1 MPQIIVNITRPM
13 RFGTTQLVPG
23 GNEVSQ
29 EVYDRLMALSSFK
42 RRVDGGAVTVS
53 GGVDQA
59 PKRGRGRP
67 PKPEVKTE
75 PDPAPEPVEA
85 SDE

>member
-23 GNEVSQ
+23 SNQVSQ
-29 EVYDRLMALSSFK
+29 AVYDSLMALGSFK
-42 RRVDGGAVTVS
+42 KRVDGGAVTVS
-53 GGVDQA
+53 GGADQA

-67 PKPEVKTE
+67 PKSEAKPEPE
-75 PDPAPEPVEA
+75 PMAEPVEA

>member
-29 EVYDRLMALSSFK
+29 SVYDSLMALGSFK
-42 RRVDGGAVTVS
+42 KRVDSGAVTVS
-53 GGVDQA
+53 GGVERA

-67 PKPEVKTE
+67 PKPE
-75 PDPAPEPVEA
+75 PDPMPEPVEA